1 MRNLTSHTHDEAQAL
16 IVYRFVKVDGVR
28 LFSELA
34 ARVQT
39 WAQ

>member
-1 MRNLTSHTHDEAQAL
+1 MRNLTSHTYDEAQAL